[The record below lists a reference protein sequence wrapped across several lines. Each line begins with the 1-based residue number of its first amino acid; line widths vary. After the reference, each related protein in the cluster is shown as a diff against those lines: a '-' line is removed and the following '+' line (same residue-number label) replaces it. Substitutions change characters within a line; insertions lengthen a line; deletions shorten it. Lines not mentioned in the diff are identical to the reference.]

1 MKKYLLGT
9 AIIGGIGL
17 MAYSIYRYFTTQ
29 AELLKNFEYKI
40 LGVKLTR
47 FSFSAINGT
56 LKLLFTSTADL
67 EIEVKEFILD
77 FYLNG
82 ERVGYL
88 QESSQFIIPARGT
101 TPIDLDFTIN
111 PQLIIG
117 NALDLI
123 TFTAQQRDATFK
135 VSGFAKV
142 KSGFI
147 NVTLPI
153 EYETSVREMLK

>member
-9 AIIGGIGL
+9 AIIGGVGL
-17 MAYSIYRYFTTQ
+17 IAYSIYRYFTIQ

-40 LGVKLTR
+40 LGIKLTK

-77 FYLNG
+77 FYLDG
-82 ERVGYL
+82 ERIGYL

-123 TFTAQQRDATFK
+123 TFTAQKKDATFK